1 MITPPRSP
9 ETDALVQA
17 LLTVML
23 GETASYDSLAQ
34 AAGITVESLH
44 SRMGSARTIAQ
55 RDEGAVFQTIR
66 GTGLRR
72 LSPDDAAEIGKAARG
87 AIRRT
92 TGRTLKSM
100 TALAH
105 SGNGLSPEASRRFA
119 NERAVIGTIHAFASA
134 SAMKRIEAIPEDR
147 RAREVSGKDIAR
159 RLIAAFS
166 KPAPKPTKKD

>member
-23 GETASYDSLAQ
+23 GETVSYDSLAQ

-44 SRMGSARTIAQ
+44 SRMGSARHIAQ

-72 LSPDDAAEIGKAARG
+72 LSPDDAAAIGKATRG
-87 AIRRT
+87 GIRRT
-92 TGRTLKSM
+92 TGRALKAM
-100 TALAH
+100 GALAN
-105 SGNGLSPEASRRFA
+105 SGNGLSPEARRA
-119 NERAVIGTIHAFASA
+119 YDNERAVLGTVQAFTTSA
-134 SAMKRIEAIPEDR
+134 AMKRVEAIPEDR
-147 RAREVSGKDIAR
+147 RAREVSGKDMAR
-159 RLIAAFS
+159 RLLAAFT
-166 KPAPKPTKKD
+166 KPKPKD

>member
-23 GETASYDSLAQ
+23 GETVSYDSLAQ

-44 SRMGSARTIAQ
+44 SRMGSARHIAQ
-55 RDEGAVFQTIR
+55 RDEGAVFQTMR

-87 AIRRT
+87 SIRRT

-100 TALAH
+100 TALSQ
-105 SGNGLSPEASRRFA
+105 SGNGQSPEARRRTD
-119 NERAVIGTIHAFASA
+119 NERAVIGTIHAFASPA
-134 SAMKRIEAIPEDR
+134 VMKRVEAIPEDR
-147 RAREVSGKDIAR
+147 RAREVSSKDIAR
-159 RLIAAFS
+159 RVTAAFT
-166 KPAPKPTKKD
+166 KPTPKKD